1 MDLTSLTSS
10 HTNGNGDSGSN
21 GGGGG
26 GQSQHRR
33 QSSQESSE
41 GPVGMGDMDVTF
53 LGTASCIPSLTRGVS
68 CVAFRYNSLMWLF
81 DCGESTQ
88 LQLQKSRVKA
98 SKIKKIFITHA
109 HGDHSFG
116 LPGTS

>member
-1 MDLTSLTSS
+1 MDLTSLTYS
-10 HTNGNGDSGSN
+10 HTSGSS
-21 GGGGG
+21 GVG

-33 QSSQESSE
+33 QTSQESSSE
-41 GPVGMGDMDVTF
+41 GVPVGMGDMDVTF

-116 LPGTS
+116 LPGR